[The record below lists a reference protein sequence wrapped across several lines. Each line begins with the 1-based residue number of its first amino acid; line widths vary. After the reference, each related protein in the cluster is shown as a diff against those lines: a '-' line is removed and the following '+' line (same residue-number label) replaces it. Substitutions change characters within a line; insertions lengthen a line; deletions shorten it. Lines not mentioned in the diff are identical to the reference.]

1 MMEQNFVKRKM
12 GTISLVM
19 IITSSIIASGF
30 SAYDYT
36 CEKSRLKENFDESI
50 APVPSRLANSLQ
62 KPLWYMNEE
71 QAYEIIQ
78 SEMVNKRIYAI
89 AVKESDGQTL
99 VCVKRDEA
107 WGIIKSKGDISGDFI
122 IKEEDIIEQE
132 KSVGTVEIYFTTRFI
147 EASLRELMLYIMAK
161 VVMMSICLVS
171 ILLLIVNRF
180 LIKPISEVV
189 RELGAVGDEV
199 RHASGQVLSAS
210 RQLTGGASKQASA
223 VEETSASLEEMDSM
237 TQKNAGN
244 VSHANRLMIET
255 SHVVTHAAV
264 SMTELTESMNEIA
277 KTSEET
283 RKIVKTIEE
292 IAFQT
297 NLLALN
303 AAVEAARAG
312 EAGAGFAVVADEVRR
327 LAMRSSEAAKNTAA
341 LIQASVEKIR
351 NGSAL
356 AHKANETFTDVAEG
370 ARKVGELLGEV
381 AVSSQEQAQ
390 GISQS
395 SNAMIEIEKVTQE
408 NAAYAQETGS
418 AIEKIGS
425 QTERINASVVELVM
439 LIGIRKEKK
448 GEPKA
453 IKI

>member
-1 MMEQNFVKRKM
+1 MEQNFVKRKM

-36 CEKSRLKENFDESI
+36 CENSRLKENFDESI

-71 QAYEIIQ
+71 QAYNIIQ

-99 VCVKRDEA
+99 ICAAKRDET
-107 WGIIKSKGDISGDFI
+107 WGIIKSEGDISGDFI
-122 IKEEDIIEQE
+122 VKKEDIIEQE

-147 EASLRELMLYIMAK
+147 EASLRKLMLYIMAK
-161 VVMMSICLVS
+161 VVMMSICLVFV
-171 ILLLIVNRF
+171 LLLIVNRF
-180 LIKPISEVV
+180 LIKPIYKVV
-189 RELGAVGDEV
+189 RGLGAVGDEV

-425 QTERINASVVELVM
+425 QAERINASVVELVM